1 MTVEKKLII
10 TDHPL
15 IQHKLTLMRN
25 HETPT
30 DLFRRLLKEI
40 SLLMTH
46 EVFQGLRLETT
57 IIKTPIQ
64 VIEAPTLSQHQIC
77 FVPIIRAGN
86 GMLDGMMEII
96 PDAKVGHIGLYRDEK
111 TLKAHHYYIKLPEKI
126 SEGMVVAIDPM
137 LATGNS
143 ADKAIT
149 ILKEAGAKNII
160 FACLLAVPEGV
171 NLIHQKHPEVPIY
184 TCCLDEGLNELGYI
198 VPGLGDAGDRLYG
211 TIPLS

>member
-30 DLFRRLLKEI
+30 NLFRSLMKEI
-40 SLLMTH
+40 SMLMTY
-46 EVFQGLRLETT
+46 EVFQGLGLKKI

-64 VIEAPTLSQHQIC
+64 EIEAPSLSQQQIC
-77 FVPIIRAGN
+77 LVPIMRAGN
-86 GMLDGMMEII
+86 GMLEGMIEII
-96 PDAKVGHIGLYRDEK
+96 PNAKVGHIGLYRDEE

-126 SEGMVVAIDPM
+126 SEGLAVVIDPM

-143 ADKAIT
+143 ANKAIT

-160 FACLLAVPEGV
+160 FACLLSVPEGID
-171 NLIHQKHPEVPIY
+171 LINQKHPDVPIY

-211 TIPLS
+211 TI

>member
-1 MTVEKKLII
+1 MEKKLII

-30 DLFRRLLKEI
+30 NLFRSLLKEI

-46 EVFQGLRLETT
+46 EVFRGLGLKKT
-57 IIKTPIQ
+57 IIETPIQ

-77 FVPIIRAGN
+77 LVPIMRAGN
-86 GMLDGMMEII
+86 GMLEGMIEII
-96 PDAKVGHIGLYRDEK
+96 PNAKLGHIGLYRDEE

-171 NLIHQKHPEVPIY
+171 DLIHQKHPEVN
-184 TCCLDEGLNELGYI
+184 LEF
-198 VPGLGDAGDRLYG
+198 
-211 TIPLS
+211 

>member
-30 DLFRRLLKEI
+30 NLFRSLLKEI
-40 SLLMTH
+40 SILMTH
-46 EVFQGLRLETT
+46 EVFAGLGLKKT
-57 IIKTPIQ
+57 IIETPIQ

-77 FVPIIRAGN
+77 LVPIMRAGN
-86 GMLDGMMEII
+86 GMLEGMIEII
-96 PDAKVGHIGLYRDEK
+96 PNAKVGHIGLYRDEE

-126 SEGMVVAIDPM
+126 SEGVAVVIDPM

-160 FACLLAVPEGV
+160 FACLLSVPEGID
-171 NLIHQKHPEVPIY
+171 LINQKHPDVPIY

-211 TIPLS
+211 TI

>member
-30 DLFRRLLKEI
+30 NLFRSLMKEI
-40 SLLMTH
+40 SILMTH
-46 EVFQGLRLETT
+46 EVFRGLGLKKT

-64 VIEAPTLSQHQIC
+64 LIEAPTLSQHQIC
-77 FVPIIRAGN
+77 LVPIMRAGN
-86 GMLDGMMEII
+86 GMLEGMIEII
-96 PDAKVGHIGLYRDEK
+96 PNAKVGHIGLYRDEE
-111 TLKAHHYYIKLPEKI
+111 TLKAHHYYIKLPKKI
-126 SEGMVVAIDPM
+126 SEGVAVVIDPM

-143 ADKAIT
+143 ANKAIT

-160 FACLLAVPEGV
+160 FACLLSVPEGID
-171 NLIHQKHPEVPIY
+171 LINQKHPDVPIY

-211 TIPLS
+211 TI

>member
-25 HETPT
+25 HETPRN
-30 DLFRRLLKEI
+30 LFRSLMKAI
-40 SLLMTH
+40 STLMTH
-46 EVFQGLRLETT
+46 EVFRRLGLKKT

-77 FVPIIRAGN
+77 LVPIMRAVN
-86 GMLDGMMEII
+86 SMLERMIEII
-96 PDAKVGHIGLYRDEK
+96 PNAKVGHIGLYRDEE
-111 TLKAHHYYIKLPEKI
+111 TLKAHHYYVKLPEKI
-126 SEGMVVAIDPM
+126 SEGVAVVIDPM

-143 ADKAIT
+143 ANKAIT
-149 ILKEAGAKNII
+149 ILKEAGAKNVI
-160 FACLLAVPEGV
+160 FACLLSVPEGV
-171 NLIHQKHPEVPIY
+171 DLINQKHPDVPIY

-211 TIPLS
+211 TI

>member
-30 DLFRRLLKEI
+30 NLFRSLLKEI
-40 SLLMTH
+40 SILMTH
-46 EVFQGLRLETT
+46 EVFRGLGLKKT
-57 IIKTPIQ
+57 IIETPIQ

-77 FVPIIRAGN
+77 LVPIMRAGN
-86 GMLDGMMEII
+86 GMLEGMIEII
-96 PDAKVGHIGLYRDEK
+96 PNAKVGHIGLYRDEE

-126 SEGMVVAIDPM
+126 SEGVAVVIDPM

-143 ADKAIT
+143 ANKAIT

-160 FACLLAVPEGV
+160 FACLLSVPEGID
-171 NLIHQKHPEVPIY
+171 LINQKHPDVPIY
-184 TCCLDEGLNELGYI
+184 TCCLDKGLNELGYI

-211 TIPLS
+211 TI

>member
-30 DLFRRLLKEI
+30 NLFRSLMKEI
-40 SLLMTH
+40 STLMTH
-46 EVFQGLRLETT
+46 EVFRGLRLKKT

-64 VIEAPTLSQHQIC
+64 VIEAPTVTQQQIC
-77 FVPIIRAGN
+77 LVPIMRAGN
-86 GMLDGMMEII
+86 GMLEGMIEII
-96 PDAKVGHIGLYRDEK
+96 PNAKVGHIGLYRDEE

-126 SEGMVVAIDPM
+126 SEGVAVVIDPM

-143 ADKAIT
+143 ANKAIT

-160 FACLLAVPEGV
+160 FACLLSVPEGID
-171 NLIHQKHPEVPIY
+171 LINQKHPDVPIY

-211 TIPLS
+211 TI

>member
-30 DLFRRLLKEI
+30 NLFRSLLKEI
-40 SLLMTH
+40 SMLMTY
-46 EVFQGLRLETT
+46 EVFQGLGLKKI

-64 VIEAPTLSQHQIC
+64 EIEAPSLSHHQIC
-77 FVPIIRAGN
+77 FVPIMRAGN
-86 GMLDGMMEII
+86 GMLEGMIEII
-96 PDAKVGHIGLYRDEK
+96 PNAKVGHIGLYRDEE

-126 SEGMVVAIDPM
+126 SEGVAVVIDPM

-143 ADKAIT
+143 ANKAIT

-160 FACLLAVPEGV
+160 FACLLSVPEGID
-171 NLIHQKHPEVPIY
+171 LINQKHPDVPIY

-211 TIPLS
+211 TI

>member
-1 MTVEKKLII
+1 MTVDKKLII

-30 DLFRRLLKEI
+30 NLFRSLMKEI
-40 SLLMTH
+40 STLMTH
-46 EVFQGLRLETT
+46 EVFRGLGLKKT
-57 IIKTPIQ
+57 IIKASIKI
-64 VIEAPTLSQHQIC
+64 IEAPALSKHQIC
-77 FVPIIRAGN
+77 LVPIMRAGN
-86 GMLDGMMEII
+86 GMLEGMIEII
-96 PDAKVGHIGLYRDEK
+96 PNAKVGHIGLYRDEE

-126 SEGMVVAIDPM
+126 SEGVAVAIDPM

-143 ADKAIT
+143 ANKTIT
-149 ILKEAGAKNII
+149 ILKEAGAKNVI
-160 FACLLAVPEGV
+160 FACLLSVPEGV
-171 NLIHQKHPEVPIY
+171 DLINQKHPDVPIY

-211 TIPLS
+211 TI

>member
-25 HETPT
+25 QETPT
-30 DLFRRLLKEI
+30 NLFRSLLKEI

-46 EVFQGLRLETT
+46 EIFRGLRLEKT

-77 FVPIIRAGN
+77 FVPIMRAGN
-86 GMLDGMMEII
+86 GMLEGMIQII
-96 PDAKVGHIGLYRDEK
+96 PDAKIGHIGLYRDEE
-111 TLKAHHYYIKLPEKI
+111 TLKAHDYYVKLPERINK
-126 SEGMVVAIDPM
+126 GVVVVIDPM

-149 ILKEAGAKNII
+149 MVKKAGAKNII

-171 NLIHQKHPEVPIY
+171 DLIYQKHPEIPIY
-184 TCCLDEGLNELGYI
+184 TCCLDKGLNEMGYI

-211 TIPLS
+211 TI

>member
-30 DLFRRLLKEI
+30 NLFRSLLKEI
-40 SLLMTH
+40 SILMTH
-46 EVFQGLRLETT
+46 EVFRGLGLKKT
-57 IIKTPIQ
+57 IIETPIQ

-77 FVPIIRAGN
+77 LVPIMRAGN
-86 GMLDGMMEII
+86 GMLEGMIEII
-96 PDAKVGHIGLYRDEK
+96 PNAKVGHIGLYRDEE

-126 SEGMVVAIDPM
+126 SEGVAVVIDPM

-143 ADKAIT
+143 ANKAIT

-160 FACLLAVPEGV
+160 FACLLSVPEGID
-171 NLIHQKHPEVPIY
+171 LINQKHPDVPIY

-211 TIPLS
+211 TI

>member
-30 DLFRRLLKEI
+30 NLFRSLLKEI
-40 SLLMTH
+40 SILMTH
-46 EVFQGLRLETT
+46 EVFRGLGLKKT
-57 IIKTPIQ
+57 IIETPIQ

-77 FVPIIRAGN
+77 LVPIMRAGN
-86 GMLDGMMEII
+86 GMLEGMIEII
-96 PDAKVGHIGLYRDEK
+96 PNAKVGHIGLYRDEE

-126 SEGMVVAIDPM
+126 SEGVAVVIDPM

-143 ADKAIT
+143 ANKAIT

-160 FACLLAVPEGV
+160 FACLLSVPEGV
-171 NLIHQKHPEVPIY
+171 DLINQKHPDVPIY
-184 TCCLDEGLNELGYI
+184 TCCLDKGLNELGYI

-211 TIPLS
+211 TI

>member
-1 MTVEKKLII
+1 MII

-30 DLFRRLLKEI
+30 NLFRSLMKEI
-40 SLLMTH
+40 STLMTH
-46 EVFQGLRLETT
+46 EVFHGLGLKKT
-57 IIKTPIQ
+57 IIKTPFQ
-64 VIEAPTLSQHQIC
+64 VIEAPTLSQYQIC
-77 FVPIIRAGN
+77 LVPIMRAGN
-86 GMLDGMMEII
+86 GILEGMIEII
-96 PDAKVGHIGLYRDEK
+96 PNAKVGHIGLYRDEE

-126 SEGMVVAIDPM
+126 SEGVAVAIDPM

-143 ADKAIT
+143 ANKSIT

-160 FACLLAVPEGV
+160 FACLLSVPEGV
-171 NLIHQKHPEVPIY
+171 DLINQKHPDVPIY

-198 VPGLGDAGDRLYG
+198 VPGLGDAGDRLYR
-211 TIPLS
+211 TI

>member
-30 DLFRRLLKEI
+30 NLFRSLMKEI
-40 SLLMTH
+40 STLMTH
-46 EVFQGLRLETT
+46 EVFRGLGLKKT
-57 IIKTPIQ
+57 IIETPIQ
-64 VIEAPTLSQHQIC
+64 VIKAPTLSQHQIC
-77 FVPIIRAGN
+77 LVPIMRAGN
-86 GMLDGMMEII
+86 GMLEGMIEII
-96 PDAKVGHIGLYRDEK
+96 PNAKVGHIGLYRDEE

-126 SEGMVVAIDPM
+126 SEGVAVVIDPM

-143 ADKAIT
+143 ANKAIT

-160 FACLLAVPEGV
+160 FACLLSVPEGV
-171 NLIHQKHPEVPIY
+171 DLINQKHPDVPIY

-211 TIPLS
+211 TI